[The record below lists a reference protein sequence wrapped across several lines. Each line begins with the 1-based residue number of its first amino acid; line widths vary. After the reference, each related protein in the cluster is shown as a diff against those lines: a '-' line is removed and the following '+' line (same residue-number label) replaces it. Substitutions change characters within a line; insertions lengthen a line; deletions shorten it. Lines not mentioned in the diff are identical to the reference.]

1 MKKKIKYINEPMEY
15 EVIND
20 FLPPPEQLAIKEE
33 SVKVTISLSKKS
45 VIFLKEVAKRNHSHY
60 QNMIRKIIDY
70 YVSHYKNA

>member
-1 MKKKIKYINEPMEY
+1 MEY

-33 SVKVTISLSKKS
+33 SIKVTISLSKKS
-45 VIFLKEVAKRNHSHY
+45 VVFFKEIAKRNHSHY

-70 YVSHYKNA
+70 YVYNYKNDYYS